1 MRDFDS
7 SPDLVNGYPLA
18 RSILAKDLRMI
29 RLFLK
34 YGARLDHKN
43 FLVVDLA
50 IRLGDLGLIRVLIEP
65 GFKHPIERMDRSKN
79 WGDQIKLSAS
89 RSDRIKVT
97 DQMLERA
104 IKFKNPSIIQY
115 FIDKGPTLEAIR
127 LIENL

>member
-7 SPDLVNGYPLA
+7 SPDLVNVYPLA
-18 RSILAKDLRMI
+18 KSILAKDLRMI
-29 RLFLK
+29 GLFLK

-43 FLVVDLA
+43 FLVVNLA
-50 IRLGDLGLIRVLIEP
+50 I
-65 GFKHPIERMDRSKN
+65 
-79 WGDQIKLSAS
+79 
-89 RSDRIKVT
+89 RSDRIKFT

-115 FIDKGPTLEAIR
+115 FIDKGWSNTNNLFKCLFDFLINVLIFTGARPTLEAIR